1 MASSGSIL
9 THVPKPIVYIL
20 FLVTLFATSTAGYA
34 MDKELRIG
42 DAAPDFSLTDQD
54 GKLQRLS
61 DYREHWV
68 VLYFYPK
75 DDTPGCTKEACSFR
89 DDYLKLSRLNAR
101 VLGISIDNAE
111 SHAAF
116 SSKYHL
122 PFPLLA
128 DTNGEVARAYGS
140 YFSFGPLKFARR
152 HTFIVDPTGK
162 VARIY
167 RKVLP
172 GKHSD
177 QITHELSELQKSR
190 KVGHSD

>member
-1 MASSGSIL
+1 MMTVSKFTAC
-9 THVPKPIVYIL
+9 IV
-20 FLVTLFATSTAGYA
+20 FLVTILTTPTAANA
-34 MDKELRIG
+34 MNRELQVG
-42 DAAPDFSLTDQD
+42 DVAPDFSLVDQN
-54 GKLQRLS
+54 GKRQTLS
-61 DYREHWV
+61 GFRKQWV

-89 DDYLKLSRLNAR
+89 DDFLKLEKLNAQ

-116 SSKYHL
+116 ASKYHL

-128 DTNGEVARAYGS
+128 DTNGKVATEFGS

-152 HTFIVDPTGK
+152 HTFIIDPTGK
-162 VARIY
+162 IAKIY
-167 RKVLP
+167 RKVDP

-177 QITHELSELQKSR
+177 RIIQDLSELQQQR
-190 KVGHSD
+190 KVVATD

>member
-1 MASSGSIL
+1 MATDASIL
-9 THVPKPIVYIL
+9 ARVPKPIVYIF
-20 FLVTLFATSTAGYA
+20 FLVMLFATSTAVYA
-34 MDKELRIG
+34 MEKELKVG
-42 DAAPDFSLTDQD
+42 DTAPDFSLVDQD
-54 GKLQRLS
+54 GKVQRLS
-61 DYREHWV
+61 NYRKHWV

-89 DDYLKLSRLNAR
+89 DDYLKLSGLNAQ
-101 VLGISIDNAE
+101 VLGISIDNTE

-128 DTNGEVARAYGS
+128 DTDGEVARAYGS

-152 HTFIVDPTGK
+152 HTFIVDPAGK

-167 RKVLP
+167 RKVVP

-177 QITHELSELQKSR
+177 QIMQELSELQKNH
-190 KVGHSD
+190 KAGDVN